1 MIQCLMPTRT
11 IPEEIEFVV
20 GLPQHPTRTAAHP
33 MYAHDYPFPSVRI
46 ACAKRGRQGHYSRD
60 SFLKL
65 VGAETELP
73 DALERISADCPKR
86 QSAAAYDQCMALYPD
101 LPAKAAE

>member
-1 MIQCLMPTRT
+1 MKVR
-11 IPEEIEFVV
+11 
-20 GLPQHPTRTAAHP
+20 
-33 MYAHDYPFPSVRI
+33 DYPFPCVRI
-46 ACAKRGRQGHYSRD
+46 SCAKCGRQGHYSRD

-73 DALERISADCPKR
+73 DALERIPADCPKR

-101 LPAKAAE
+101 LVAKAAE